1 LLLTPILGAEEEVRL
16 FPMQQHHHA
25 LEAQAGKALLLF
37 VTRTPIQQR
46 QQQPE
51 AQQSL

>member
-1 LLLTPILGAEEEVRL
+1 MQTLAAVAALVQITVQQAPNTLVVLAE
-16 FPMQQHHHA
+16 
-25 LEAQAGKALLLF
+25 KALLLF

-51 AQQSL
+51 AQQLL